1 MLQLLLDRGG
11 YIGSNELDEMI
22 DLFGNEFPVV
32 VKFNIRDREFMPLI
46 KLKTLDKETDEDIRE
61 VFLSSD
67 QYRALQT
74 YMEEFNDE
82 RHIIKLLIGYSE
94 RLCSAI

>member
-11 YIGSNELDEMI
+11 YIASNELDEMI
-22 DLFGNEFPVV
+22 DLFGNDFPVV
-32 VKFNIRDREFMPLI
+32 VKFYTRDRKFMPLI
-46 KLKTLDKETDEDIRE
+46 ELRTLDKETDEDIRE

-82 RHIIKLLIGYSE
+82 IYIIKLLIEYSE